1 MLSLGRDVE
10 RFVSFKAGIMPWDS
24 DFDVKLYTEQD
35 ITMEGEAAGDIIGEI
50 LGRYLIIWK
59 ENTMMLWYIM
69 ILVGDHDPHGDD
81 IGGNIS
87 VYDMIMVMILCYIMG
102 R

>member
-1 MLSLGRDVE
+1 
-10 RFVSFKAGIMPWDS
+10 
-24 DFDVKLYTEQD
+24 
-35 ITMEGEAAGDIIGEI
+35 
-50 LGRYLIIWK
+50 
-59 ENTMMLWYIM
+59 MMFWYIM
-69 ILVGDHDPHGDD
+69 ILVGDHDPYGYD